1 MFKVIGYQIPPNAV
15 NSPDR
20 KQIACSKLN
29 IASPPFV
36 LAFNPINYTSFAGTS
51 NKKEASYSRQDFDRN
66 SYLGN
71 ILDSLSGADIRVLV
85 KYLEERSQMVGLQYN
100 SRINILTLFKHYQVK
115 FSKAFPS
122 PKTHSYFMFMDSLSY
137 HDKLLDAFET
147 RYIPSCIHDNQQTIN
162 MIVLGLGTRF
172 RKELIM

>member
-1 MFKVIGYQIPPNAV
+1 MINFQLDSYVNRPMVTEMFKIIGYQIPPNAV

-85 KYLEERSQMVGLQYN
+85 KYIEERMQCD
-100 SRINILTLFKHYQVK
+100 RFTR
-115 FSKAFPS
+115 AFPTS
-122 PKTHSYFMFMDSLSY
+122 KTQKYFKFFDYLSY
-137 HDKLLDAFET
+137 NDKLLDAFET
-147 RYIPSCIHDNQQTIN
+147 RFGSNIGEGIEFVERYCKNNSHI
-162 MIVLGLGTRF
+162 
-172 RKELIM
+172 